1 MTQKI
6 LRFSSSNMGTSL
18 HLLTSSLWSFR
29 KIVYFASYT
38 SYVFIKIISKYLN
51 RNFEYWRPKAC
62 TVGILMLFLVLLVM
76 LLCLMVKYTCYFFF
90 LATLCRKRN
99 FPYQGSN
106 PRPLQWKH
114 GVLTTGSLGKSLLL
128 VFDEYNLLD

>member
-38 SYVFIKIISKYLN
+38 SYVFVKIISKYLN
-51 RNFEYWRPKAC
+51 RNFEYWRPKAS
-62 TVGILMLFLVLLVM
+62 TVGILMLFLVLLIM

-90 LATLCRKRN
+90 LATLCRKQN